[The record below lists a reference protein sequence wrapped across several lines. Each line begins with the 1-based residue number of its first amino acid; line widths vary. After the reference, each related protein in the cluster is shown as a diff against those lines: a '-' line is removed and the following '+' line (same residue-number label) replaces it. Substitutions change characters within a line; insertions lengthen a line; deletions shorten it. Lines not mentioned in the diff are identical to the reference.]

1 MATSTSSSA
10 SATHGRPR
18 ALIDKERLEFFRS
31 LHFKWTEI
39 SQIMGVSVKTLQRRA
54 REWNIPSYTVISDA
68 DLDVLLARHL
78 ESFPRAGEAMLR
90 GYLVSQN
97 VHIQR
102 ERLRSSLQRLS
113 DSRAERPGR
122 IYRRTYAVPGPN
134 FLWHIDGHHK
144 LIRWCL
150 VVHGGIDGFSRLV
163 TYLQCS
169 NNNRAATVTEYFIK
183 ATHEFGVPSRVRS
196 DHGTENVGVWR
207 FMEEV
212 RGEGRSSYIAGRSV
226 HNSRIERLWRDV
238 YTGVVS
244 KFVQLFSEMESQGI
258 LNPENE
264 TDIFCLHFV
273 FIPRINRSLS
283 TFMESWNNHPLSTES
298 NRTPLQLY
306 VGGSIGNPLFENEI
320 DINSYGVDSSD
331 ESCEDVDEQVTVP
344 AIDIGLGEDDLHILR
359 AEIDPLQDSDDG
371 GIQLYKTTVRR
382 VHTFFTS

>member
-10 SATHGRPR
+10 FATHGRPR

-68 DLDVLLARHL
+68 DLDVLLAKHL

-97 VHIQR
+97 VHIQI

-113 DSRAERPGR
+113 DSPAERPGH

-144 LIRWCL
+144 LIRWRL

-183 ATHEFGVPSRVRS
+183 ATHEFGVPSRVHS
-196 DHGTENVGVWR
+196 NHGT
-207 FMEEV
+207 V

-244 KFVQLFSEMESQGI
+244 KFVQLFSEMESQEI

-273 FIPRINRSLS
+273 FIPRINSSLS

-306 VGGSIGNPLFENEI
+306 VGGSIGNPLF
-320 DINSYGVDSSD
+320 NSYGVDSSD
-331 ESCEDVDEQVTVP
+331 ESCEDVNEQVTVP

-371 GIQLYKTTVRR
+371 GIQLYKTTVRI
-382 VHTFFTS
+382 VYTFFTS